1 MPAELLPTFTIHTWK
16 ILCLCEERVKDIC
29 VLSLLKTLTWPKTV
43 PPSRLNY
50 FSNTTKLQVS
60 ISIYECLGWETQT
73 FGPSQGRKVDSIKHS
88 GVEIFQIPLKTP
100 FKADSLKNALS
111 CLIILW
117 HSMVTSQI
125 SNLLIECWGFYS
137 EINSCS
143 PVGKR
148 ERSTCLWSQTAIP
161 RALRMKSKDKGFRC
175 HFKQGKLIAP
185 VEMKTLCSK
194 GNRCKTLFSISS
206 HLWRPR
212 VWQQTEAL
220 RTYPQR
226 QMPDSPLMRNAWPHG
241 LRLEAGDGQREWGKL
256 HGIFMFGNECL
267 HTCSVCTPRWVYW
280 TL

>member
-1 MPAELLPTFTIHTWK
+1 MYSSFSELWRLASLKSRCQQSCYPRFQSIHERF
-16 ILCLCEERVKDIC
+16 LCLCEERVKDIC

-43 PPSRLNY
+43 PPSRLSH

-73 FGPSQGRKVDSIKHS
+73 FVPSQGRKVDIIKHS

-117 HSMVTSQI
+117 YSMVTSQI
-125 SNLLIECWGFYS
+125 SNSLIEFWGFYS
-137 EINSCS
+137 EINSCG

-175 HFKQGKLIAP
+175 HFNQGKLIAP

-194 GNRCKTLFSISS
+194 GNRCKTLLSISS

-212 VWQQTEAL
+212 VWQQIGAL
-220 RTYPQR
+220 RT
-226 QMPDSPLMRNAWPHG
+226 
-241 LRLEAGDGQREWGKL
+241 
-256 HGIFMFGNECL
+256 
-267 HTCSVCTPRWVYW
+267 
-280 TL
+280 